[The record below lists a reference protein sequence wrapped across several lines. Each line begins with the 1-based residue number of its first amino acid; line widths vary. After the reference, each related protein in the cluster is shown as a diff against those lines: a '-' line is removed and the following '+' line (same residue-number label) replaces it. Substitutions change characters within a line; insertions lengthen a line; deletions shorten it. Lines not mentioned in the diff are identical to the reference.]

1 MAGHTLSYMATLNSS
16 GFMTGLNQM
25 LSGLSG
31 FSGSLNGLKS
41 ALGGLGKLLT
51 NPFVLGAAAV
61 TGIALALGSATA
73 AAMQWEDQMANV
85 AKTTGM
91 TGQVLADMSK
101 NILDISI
108 NSRTSQQDLAAIAA
122 TGGTLGISDI
132 DELTGFTEAI
142 NMMTV
147 AFDMTGEEAAT
158 QMAHVANS
166 FNAPIEQVQQMG
178 NSINILGNNFATTE
192 RDIISALEA
201 IGPTAKQYNETIA
214 DSAAYATVLLQQGV
228 DPSEVG
234 TGLQSAL
241 KVAAGD
247 PKKMSAWADLMGISV
262 DELNQKLSTDLY
274 GTLQQSGDAL
284 LSIENEVDRNALA
297 MELWGAYGGKQIG
310 KLIGQEENLARAREM
325 ANEQYGITAGDQGA
339 LVDEYNAKNNTSL
352 GIISQIKNTI
362 GAMVIEMGG
371 VVNSSSLMQG
381 ALTGIHSALI
391 TIRDVGHKAF
401 DFLKTS
407 DIAKSFGSMTS
418 GIQKYLSSITG
429 NLSKL
434 FDPIKQSIEKT
445 FGEGAIGKG
454 IGALFNH
461 LTDSAEIAFEAIG
474 KGFELLASGAE
485 ALGPI
490 FETVGKTIGS
500 AIEVIGPKIQQAK
513 TFIEAFANVLKEKIA
528 NSETVQKIKTVFD
541 NVANAVKN
549 GLESAKEHLKNFT
562 DDIKKW
568 VADIIDHVKSFI
580 ESLGIIDKIKEK
592 LGFETEGSFFSNVM
606 EEFDRL
612 SESLLKT
619 GTETGEEIVNAVE
632 DNKNGIVDVG
642 TEAGKAMANGFE
654 WALSDASGFM
664 RGMEPIYENGNL
676 IGWQSVKEKEN
687 VNTPWKEYTSPGISV
702 KDDTEDYAG
711 YYYKKWTRKGSKWAT
726 SGTISLE
733 SPHIHGIQTFE
744 DYVQRLQD
752 YGYTLE
758 EIGILTKSV
767 NKEEWTPIDVPEGA
781 WGLKNIRETED
792 GFEVLS
798 KSDFAGAFG
807 KDVSEFLE
815 SNKEF
820 AEGYYSDESVSDM
833 LARKTR
839 AEELLWEE
847 AEFTRWTSSMPMDIQ
862 NASEEIQKALYNLYS
877 GEEIA
882 GSTAREGGIFQNFL
896 GLDQDSLDDST
907 KDIIKNVESAWNK
920 IIQYADD
927 SIISQKDWNML
938 QSYFDL
944 LESKGIDVT
953 AIKTLLSEKVDE
965 IIGGMD
971 KHIKSQMESLGSDV
985 IQYYEDGLLKSE
997 AQDIYDRA
1005 LGLDKLR
1012 VENPQLWEEIGN
1024 ADMDAFINELIAAEG
1039 DVAKIAEITGRY
1051 YGEHFNDGV
1060 SQTLDIFGNVE
1071 PEQLM
1076 FNFAENWEE
1085 TVKKMKDDVT
1095 DWNLFRE
1102 NVALPA
1108 LKQSLEHEKQLLS
1121 TGSESN
1127 YKVVKDYID
1136 DLVKLYGEMPEA
1148 FGKAEIELINSL
1160 QSAAGKGASS
1170 QSLIDLM
1177 DKYLGTEKATKD
1189 LADSTKNLYNEYKN
1203 LDECISSTFSE
1214 WRNQQPDMFY
1224 ESIIGSTENYIARVK
1239 ELAELGRASDTQIEY
1254 AASLNGQSVDEFLGK
1269 TAELENAANI
1279 EAMLESD
1286 QALTDAGNLES
1297 DISAMVP
1304 EMEVSLLTTNALLDA
1319 QSLFASIERMNPHM
1333 QVSVDVSANAGQIAD
1348 IAQAAVR
1355 DAIAS
1360 AYSG

>member
-101 NILDISI
+101 NILDIST

-132 DELTGFTEAI
+132 DKLTGFTEDI

-201 IGPTAKQYNETIA
+201 IAPIAKQYNETIA
-214 DSAAYATVLLQQGV
+214 DSAAYSTVLLQQGV

-284 LSIENEVDRNALA
+284 SSVENEVERNALA
-297 MELWGAYGGKQIG
+297 MELWGAFGGKQIG

-325 ANEQYGITAGDQGA
+325 ANEQYGIAAGDQGA

-407 DIAKSFGSMTS
+407 DITKSLGSMTS
-418 GIQKYLSSITG
+418 GIQKYISSMTG
-429 NLSKL
+429 TLSKL
-434 FDPIKQSIEKT
+434 FDPIKQSIEKV

-454 IGALFNH
+454 IGALFNN
-461 LTDSAEIAFEAIG
+461 LTNGAEAAFEIIG
-474 KGFELLASGAE
+474 KGFEMLASGVE

-490 FETVGKTIGS
+490 FETVGKGIGEAVEWAGALSKTIKEYSSGS
-500 AIEVIGPKIQQAK
+500 STIQKIGD
-513 TFIEAFANVLKEKIA
+513 AFEKLKSPI
-528 NSETVQKIKTVFD
+528 ETVKTAWEGFTNAMPTAVSGAVDAIQTLFQKFFD
-541 NVANAVKN
+541 WLDEKLNI
-549 GLESAKEHLKNFT
+549 GDT
-562 DDIKKW
+562 
-568 VADIIDHVKSFI
+568 
-580 ESLGIIDKIKEK
+580 IKEK
-592 LGFETEGSFFSNVM
+592 LGIGEGGFI
-606 EEFDRL
+606 D
-612 SESLLKT
+612 SLLK
-619 GTETGEEIVNAVE
+619 
-632 DNKNGIVDVG
+632 
-642 TEAGKAMANGFE
+642 
-654 WALSDASGFM
+654 
-664 RGMEPIYENGNL
+664 
-676 IGWQSVKEKEN
+676 
-687 VNTPWKEYTSPGISV
+687 
-702 KDDTEDYAG
+702 
-711 YYYKKWTRKGSKWAT
+711 
-726 SGTISLE
+726 
-733 SPHIHGIQTFE
+733 
-744 DYVQRLQD
+744 
-752 YGYTLE
+752 
-758 EIGILTKSV
+758 
-767 NKEEWTPIDVPEGA
+767 NKEEIENVGKEVGQEFTEEALAQTDGLAPGIEEDLMNTDAGSAGSSKGA
-781 WGLKNIRETED
+781 EFVENFEESLKAMELAD
-792 GFEVLS
+792 
-798 KSDFAGAFG
+798 
-807 KDVSEFLE
+807 
-815 SNKEF
+815 
-820 AEGYYSDESVSDM
+820 YYSNVGERPNTTEFNIGPEIGDTGFSIGKRT
-833 LARKTR
+833 ARGKKEEWAIFTDTGHKSFE
-839 AEELLWEE
+839 AEELSTGVGWLPFLRE
-847 AEFTRWTSSMPMDIQ
+847 Q
-862 NASEEIQKALYNLYS
+862 LGEITPLMQLY
-877 GEEIA
+877 
-882 GSTAREGGIFQNFL
+882 
-896 GLDQDSLDDST
+896 
-907 KDIIKNVESAWNK
+907 
-920 IIQYADD
+920 
-927 SIISQKDWNML
+927 
-938 QSYFDL
+938 
-944 LESKGIDVT
+944 ID
-953 AIKTLLSEKVDE
+953 LSEAVAVGDE
-965 IIGGMD
+965 DSAIALRKKIDETLAYQEALEEFMNTGVILDFD
-971 KHIKSQMESLGSDV
+971 KAWEDFSKDAANVFSDNLV
-985 IQYYEDGLLKSE
+985 SGVEASNMIERLTTLKST
-997 AQDIYDRA
+997 
-1005 LGLDKLR
+1005 DK
-1012 VENPQLWEEIGN
+1012 
-1024 ADMDAFINELIAAEG
+1024 DAFERMGGDAAIEWWSGLEALIKERSETLAIDPNTDVSKMDEQIREYLKDNPYTVELTG
-1039 DVAKIAEITGRY
+1039 EIT
-1051 YGEHFNDGV
+1051 
-1060 SQTLDIFGNVE
+1060 DIFGNVE

-1076 FNFAENWEE
+1076 FNFAENWEDN
-1085 TVKKMKDDVT
+1085 VKKIKEDVT
-1095 DWNLFRE
+1095 DWNLFRK

-1160 QSAAGKGASS
+1160 QRAAGKGASH

-1189 LADSTKNLYNEYKN
+1189 LADSTKNLYNEYNN

>member
-101 NILDISI
+101 NILDIST

-132 DELTGFTEAI
+132 DKLTGFTEDI

-201 IGPTAKQYNETIA
+201 IAPIAKQYNETIA
-214 DSAAYATVLLQQGV
+214 DSAAYSTVLLQQGV

-284 LSIENEVDRNALA
+284 SSVENEVERNALA

-325 ANEQYGITAGDQGA
+325 ANEQYGIAAGDQGA

-362 GAMVIEMGG
+362 GAIVIEMGG

-407 DIAKSFGSMTS
+407 DITKSLGSMTS
-418 GIQKYLSSITG
+418 GIQKYISSMTG
-429 NLSKL
+429 TLSKL
-434 FDPIKQSIEKT
+434 FDPIKQSIEKV

-454 IGALFNH
+454 IGALFNN
-461 LTDSAEIAFEAIG
+461 LTNGAEAAFEILFQL
-474 KGFELLASGAE
+474 FEMLASGVE

-490 FETVGKTIGS
+490 FETVGNGIGETVEWAGALWRAIGKTETVNNLRTKFEELKNSIQKFITDVKAQWELFANALHEKLAGP
-500 AIEVIGPKIQQAK
+500 IEKIE
-513 TFIEAFANVLKEKIA
+513 EAFN
-528 NSETVQKIKTVFD
+528 
-541 NVANAVKN
+541 
-549 GLESAKEHLKNFT
+549 
-562 DDIKKW
+562 
-568 VADIIDHVKSFI
+568 
-580 ESLGIIDKIKEK
+580 K
-592 LGFETEGSFFSNVM
+592 LV
-606 EEFDRL
+606 
-612 SESLLKT
+612 
-619 GTETGEEIVNAVE
+619 
-632 DNKNGIVDVG
+632 
-642 TEAGKAMANGFE
+642 E
-654 WALSDASGFM
+654 WAKKFGIELGGESGEDG
-664 RGMEPIYENGNL
+664 GMFSRFFD
-676 IGWQSVKEKEN
+676 SVKKEKEEIEN
-687 VNTPWKEYTSPGISV
+687 MGAEVGQEFTEEALAQTDGLAPGIEE
-702 KDDTEDYAG
+702 DLMDTDAAGAGSSKGAEFVENFEESLKAMELADYYSNVG
-711 YYYKKWTRKGSKWAT
+711 ERPNTTEFNIG
-726 SGTISLE
+726 
-733 SPHIHGIQTFE
+733 P
-744 DYVQRLQD
+744 
-752 YGYTLE
+752 
-758 EIGILTKSV
+758 EIGDTGFSIGKRTARGK
-767 NKEEWTPIDVPEGA
+767 KEEWAIFTDTGH
-781 WGLKNIRETED
+781 KS
-792 GFEVLS
+792 FE
-798 KSDFAGAFG
+798 
-807 KDVSEFLE
+807 
-815 SNKEF
+815 
-820 AEGYYSDESVSDM
+820 
-833 LARKTR
+833 
-839 AEELLWEE
+839 AEELSTGVGWLPFLRE
-847 AEFTRWTSSMPMDIQ
+847 Q
-862 NASEEIQKALYNLYS
+862 LGEITPLMQLY
-877 GEEIA
+877 
-882 GSTAREGGIFQNFL
+882 
-896 GLDQDSLDDST
+896 
-907 KDIIKNVESAWNK
+907 
-920 IIQYADD
+920 
-927 SIISQKDWNML
+927 
-938 QSYFDL
+938 
-944 LESKGIDVT
+944 ID
-953 AIKTLLSEKVDE
+953 LSEAVAVKDE
-965 IIGGMD
+965 DSAIALRKKIDETLAYQEALEEFMNTGVILDFD
-971 KHIKSQMESLGSDV
+971 KAWEDFSKDAANVFSDNLV
-985 IQYYEDGLLKSE
+985 SGVEASNMIERLTTLKSTDKDAFERMGGDAAIEWWSGLE
-997 AQDIYDRA
+997 ALIKERSETLAID
-1005 LGLDKLR
+1005 
-1012 VENPQLWEEIGN
+1012 PN
-1024 ADMDAFINELIAAEG
+1024 ADVSKMDEQIREYLKDNPYTVELTG
-1039 DVAKIAEITGRY
+1039 EIT
-1051 YGEHFNDGV
+1051 
-1060 SQTLDIFGNVE
+1060 DIFGNVE

-1076 FNFAENWEE
+1076 FNFAENWEDN
-1085 TVKKMKDDVT
+1085 VKKIKEDVT

-1189 LADSTKNLYNEYKN
+1189 LADSTKNLYNEYNN

>member
-101 NILDISI
+101 NILDIST

-132 DELTGFTEAI
+132 DKLTGFTEAI

-201 IGPTAKQYNETIA
+201 VAPIAKKYNETIA
-214 DSAAYATVLLQQGV
+214 DSAAYSTVLLQQGV

-284 LSIENEVDRNALA
+284 LSVENEVERDALS
-297 MELWGAYGGKQIG
+297 MELWGAFGGKQIG

-407 DIAKSFGSMTS
+407 DITKSLGSMTS
-418 GIQKYLSSITG
+418 GIQKYISSMTG
-429 NLSKL
+429 TLSKL
-434 FDPIKQSIEKT
+434 FDPIKQSIEKV

-454 IGALFNH
+454 IGALFNN
-461 LTDSAEIAFEAIG
+461 LTNGAEAAFEIIG
-474 KGFELLASGAE
+474 KGFEMLASGVEA

-490 FETVGKTIGS
+490 FETVGKGIGEAVEWAGALSKTIKEYSSGS
-500 AIEVIGPKIQQAK
+500 STIQKIGD
-513 TFIEAFANVLKEKIA
+513 AFEKLKSPI
-528 NSETVQKIKTVFD
+528 ETVKTAWEGFTNAMPTAVSGAVDAIQTLFQKFFD
-541 NVANAVKN
+541 WLDEKLNI
-549 GLESAKEHLKNFT
+549 GDT
-562 DDIKKW
+562 
-568 VADIIDHVKSFI
+568 
-580 ESLGIIDKIKEK
+580 IKEK
-592 LGFETEGSFFSNVM
+592 LGIGEGGFI
-606 EEFDRL
+606 D
-612 SESLLKT
+612 SLLKNK
-619 GTETGEEIVNAVE
+619 EEIENVGKEVGQEFTEEALAQTDGLAPGIEEDLMNTDAGSAGSSKGAEFVE
-632 DNKNGIVDVG
+632 NF
-642 TEAGKAMANGFE
+642 EESLKAMELADYYSNVGERPNTTEF
-654 WALSDASGFM
+654 
-664 RGMEPIYENGNL
+664 N
-676 IGWQSVKEKEN
+676 IG
-687 VNTPWKEYTSPGISV
+687 P
-702 KDDTEDYAG
+702 
-711 YYYKKWTRKGSKWAT
+711 
-726 SGTISLE
+726 
-733 SPHIHGIQTFE
+733 
-744 DYVQRLQD
+744 
-752 YGYTLE
+752 
-758 EIGILTKSV
+758 EIGDTGFSIGKRTARG
-767 NKEEWTPIDVPEGA
+767 NKEEWAIFTDTGH
-781 WGLKNIRETED
+781 KS
-792 GFEVLS
+792 FE
-798 KSDFAGAFG
+798 
-807 KDVSEFLE
+807 
-815 SNKEF
+815 
-820 AEGYYSDESVSDM
+820 
-833 LARKTR
+833 
-839 AEELLWEE
+839 AEELSTGVGWLPFLREQ
-847 AEFTRWTSSMPMDIQ
+847 IG
-862 NASEEIQKALYNLYS
+862 EITPLMQLY
-877 GEEIA
+877 
-882 GSTAREGGIFQNFL
+882 
-896 GLDQDSLDDST
+896 
-907 KDIIKNVESAWNK
+907 
-920 IIQYADD
+920 
-927 SIISQKDWNML
+927 
-938 QSYFDL
+938 
-944 LESKGIDVT
+944 ID
-953 AIKTLLSEKVDE
+953 LSEAVAVGDE
-965 IIGGMD
+965 DSAIALRKKIDETLAYQEALEEFMNTGVILDFD
-971 KHIKSQMESLGSDV
+971 KAWEDFSKDAANVFSDNLV
-985 IQYYEDGLLKSE
+985 SGVEASNMIERLTTLKSTDKDAFERMGGDAAIEWWSGLE
-997 AQDIYDRA
+997 ALIKERSETLAID
-1005 LGLDKLR
+1005 
-1012 VENPQLWEEIGN
+1012 PN
-1024 ADMDAFINELIAAEG
+1024 ADVSKMDEQIREYLKDNPYTVELTG
-1039 DVAKIAEITGRY
+1039 EIT
-1051 YGEHFNDGV
+1051 
-1060 SQTLDIFGNVE
+1060 DIFGNVE

-1160 QSAAGKGASS
+1160 QRAAGKGASH

-1189 LADSTKNLYNEYKN
+1189 LADSTKNLYNEYNN